1 MLCDEEAQKR
11 RKRKAKESGT
21 ALPQGAATPWEAMQ
35 KTNQLKNNLEY
46 PFIYICLNWSY
57 FQMKG

>member
-1 MLCDEEAQKR
+1 MLCDEKAQKR
-11 RKRKAKESGT
+11 RKRKAKESGM
-21 ALPQGAATPWEAMQ
+21 ALPQGAAMHWEAMQ

-46 PFIYICLNWSY
+46 PFTYICPNWSY